1 MTSEFTVAL
10 QQNNVETL
18 TQLLEDVSN
27 PESENYGDYYSSES
41 IRSSFG
47 IGFNYYSPVGPISL
61 SWGFPIADEE
71 YDIKRMFLF
80 TIGGIN

>member
-1 MTSEFTVAL
+1 MFADIGTVFGNKNDPTYA
-10 QQNNVETL
+10 N
-18 TQLLEDVSN
+18 
-27 PESENYGDYYSSES
+27 ES

-47 IGFNYYSPVGPISL
+47 LGFNFYSPVGPISL